1 MTVSLAFGSGTLAVS
16 TPRAERRALLSKDA
30 DMKPVLVGCIVGLLL
45 ALSGSLVAAQPLAE
59 IARQEKLR
67 REALAAKAAAE
78 NLSPKVYT
86 NADLRGGSRLTTSAR
101 DTPRP
106 AAAAE
111 SATNATAPS
120 QDAPETAEAP
130 RDEAGWRNRIETAR
144 QARERA
150 QLMVA
155 ALQNRADGLL
165 AEFTARDD
173 PAQRSV
179 IEQERIEALEELDRT
194 NVEIQQLDQDIRDIQ
209 EEARRARVPPG
220 WLR

>member
-1 MTVSLAFGSGTLAVS
+1 M
-16 TPRAERRALLSKDA
+16 
-30 DMKPVLVGCIVGLLL
+30 
-45 ALSGSLVAAQPLAE
+45 
-59 IARQEKLR
+59 
-67 REALAAKAAAE
+67 
-78 NLSPKVYT
+78 
-86 NADLRGGSRLTTSAR
+86 
-101 DTPRP
+101 
-106 AAAAE
+106 
-111 SATNATAPS
+111 
-120 QDAPETAEAP
+120 
-130 RDEAGWRNRIETAR
+130 DEEGWRNRIDTVR

-155 ALQNRADGLL
+155 ALQNRADGLW

-194 NVEIQQLDQDIRDIQ
+194 NAEIQQLDQDMRDIQ

>member
-1 MTVSLAFGSGTLAVS
+1 
-16 TPRAERRALLSKDA
+16 
-30 DMKPVLVGCIVGLLL
+30 MKPILFGCVAGLLL
-45 ALSGSLVAAQPLAE
+45 ALSSSHAAAQPLAE

-67 REALAAKAAAE
+67 REALAAKSAAE
-78 NLSPKVYT
+78 NVTPKVYT
-86 NADLRGGSRLTTSAR
+86 TADLRGGSRLTTSAR
-101 DTPRP
+101 ETPRP

-111 SATNATAPS
+111 TDATPPS
-120 QDAPETAEAP
+120 QDAPETAGAP
-130 RDEAGWRNRIETAR
+130 MDEEGWRNRIDTVR

-155 ALQNRADGLL
+155 ALQNRADGLW

-194 NVEIQQLDQDIRDIQ
+194 NAEIQQLDQDILDIQ

>member
-1 MTVSLAFGSGTLAVS
+1 
-16 TPRAERRALLSKDA
+16 
-30 DMKPVLVGCIVGLLL
+30 MKPILFGCVAGLLL
-45 ALSGSLVAAQPLAE
+45 ALSSSHAAAQPLAE

-67 REALAAKAAAE
+67 REVLAAKSAAE
-78 NLSPKVYT
+78 TVAPKVYT
-86 NADLRGGSRLTTSAR
+86 TADLRGGSRLTTSAR
-101 DTPRP
+101 ETPRP
-106 AAAAE
+106 AAAAAPAE
-111 SATNATAPS
+111 TDATPPS
-120 QDAPETAEAP
+120 QDAPETAGAP
-130 RDEAGWRNRIETAR
+130 MDEEGWRNRIDTVR

-155 ALQNRADGLL
+155 ALQNRADGLW
-165 AEFTARDD
+165 AEFTGRDD

-194 NVEIQQLDQDIRDIQ
+194 NAEIQQLDQDIRDIQ